1 MTSFLNKNGPTLT
14 EKLMSL
20 KIHVVY
26 FKENL
31 MLIIFHIKTLAWKS
45 KDFEIIS
52 LQLSVKFFCS
62 FEIMTI
68 Y

>member
-1 MTSFLNKNGPTLT
+1 MTSFLTKNGPTLT

-31 MLIIFHIKTLAWKS
+31 MLITFHIKTLAWKS

>member
-1 MTSFLNKNGPTLT
+1 MTSFLTKNGPTLT

-26 FKENL
+26 FKESL